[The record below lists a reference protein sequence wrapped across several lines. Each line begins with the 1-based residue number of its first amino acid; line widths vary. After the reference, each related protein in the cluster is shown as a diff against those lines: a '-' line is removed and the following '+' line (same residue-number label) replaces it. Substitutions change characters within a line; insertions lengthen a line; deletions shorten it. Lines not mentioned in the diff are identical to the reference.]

1 MEGIVVDV
9 PLRVTCEKKQLSGAR
24 AELTQADSLYTRFLA
39 AKLLVQQQVASH
51 DIVCL
56 WKDARGRPLRCVKVW
71 RLSAAETVFEHP
83 TPVFWHGCHFRP
95 EIKHV
100 DGLWYA

>member
-1 MEGIVVDV
+1 MERIVVDV
-9 PLRVTCEKKQLSGAR
+9 PLRVVCAEQQLLDAHQ
-24 AELTQADSLYTRFLA
+24 ELTQAGSLHFRFLA

-56 WKDARGRPLRCVKVW
+56 WKDARGRSLRSVKVW
-71 RLSAAETVFEHP
+71 TLSASETVFDHP
-83 TPVFWHGCHFRP
+83 TPVFWHGCYFRP
-95 EIKHV
+95 EIKQV